1 MKKNLRLLAT
11 LLFLA
16 VFGGIHANVIDE
28 LTYDKLGLPT
38 ATSYG
43 NFDAKTFVSNAVYAG
58 NASSGGN
65 KFIQLRSNNSNS
77 GIITTASGGKL
88 VSVTLTFNSA
98 TLSSRTVDVYGS
110 NTAYTSA
117 SELYSGGTQGTKIGS
132 LTFNGTSN
140 TVALTI
146 SGDYTYIG
154 LRSNS
159 GALYLD
165 NISIEWD
172 NAGVAANLSVPTI
185 SGTNPF
191 MGTTSVTLTN
201 TAATGELYYT
211 IDGTEPTSASTKYTG
226 PFTLDH
232 TATVKAIA
240 DDGTAKSLVAEQY
253 FMQTTGDGTV
263 ENPYTVEDA
272 MNIVNQNFQSST
284 VVHVKGIISQIDKVD
299 VTAGNAQYW
308 ISDDGTTAS
317 QLEAYNGLF
326 TDGAKFTSAD
336 QIALGYKVVIK
347 GVLKLFNKIIELD
360 AGNSIVSLALPDVF
374 IPEFENADPFVGS
387 KTVSLTNP
395 NTSGNIYYTT
405 DGTDPTTASTLYEA
419 PFTIAATTTVKA
431 VVVDGANRSVVTS
444 AVFFKT
450 DHAGTQDDPYTAAE
464 AYDMITGGV
473 KLSQDVYVKGIV
485 YSSNNLSSGTITY
498 YITPDGSSTNQVQVY
513 NGKSF
518 DGADFTNTDNVGK
531 GDEVVVKGGFLY
543 YNNTR
548 AEIINSQLVSIVKA
562 PIAVTFGPS
571 GYASLYYSGLNL
583 TVPSGVVASGYKL
596 STANTLVES
605 VTWTAGEVIP
615 AGTAVL
621 MQAAEGTYDFV
632 VAESATKT
640 DAENILL
647 GTDGN
652 TTPAADAN
660 AYFYKFALDNNGQN
674 PGFYWGEATGATFK
688 MSAHKAYLKVAKSAG
703 AKTVY
708 GFGHEATGISRLPV
722 DGSAANGPVYNM
734 AGQRVDASYKG
745 LIIRNGKKMIRR

>member
-1 MKKNLRLLAT
+1 MKKTLRLLFT
-11 LLFLA
+11 ILFLSVLGRINA
-16 VFGGIHANVIDE
+16 SVIDN
-28 LTYDKLGLPT
+28 LTFDKLGLPDNIY
-38 ATSYG
+38 YG
-43 NFDAKTFVSNAVYAG
+43 DFSGKYFTSNAVYAG
-58 NASSGGN
+58 NAASANN
-65 KFIQLRSNNSNS
+65 KCIQLRSTKLS
-77 GIITTASGGKL
+77 GIITTSSGGKL
-88 VSVTLTFNSA
+88 ISVTVTFVGGTKSGR
-98 TLSSRTVDVYGS
+98 TLDIYGS
-110 NTAYTSA
+110 NVPYTSSA
-117 SELYSGGTQGTKIGS
+117 DLYSSTSQGKHLGAFSYDGKTTTMKLDITPDNS
-132 LTFNGTSN
+132 STS
-140 TVALTI
+140 APSI
-146 SGDYTYIG
+146 SG
-154 LRSNS
+154 S
-159 GALYLD
+159 
-165 NISIEWD
+165 
-172 NAGVAANLSVPTI
+172 
-185 SGTNPF
+185 NPF
-191 MGTTSVTLTN
+191 METTL
-201 TAATGELYYT
+201 
-211 IDGTEPTSASTKYTG
+211 
-226 PFTLDH
+226 
-232 TATVKAIA
+232 
-240 DDGTAKSLVAEQY
+240 
-253 FMQTTGDGTV
+253 
-263 ENPYTVEDA
+263 
-272 MNIVNQNFQSST
+272 
-284 VVHVKGIISQIDKVD
+284 
-299 VTAGNAQYW
+299 
-308 ISDDGTTAS
+308 
-317 QLEAYNGLF
+317 
-326 TDGAKFTSAD
+326 
-336 QIALGYKVVIK
+336 
-347 GVLKLFNKIIELD
+347 
-360 AGNSIVSLALPDVF
+360 
-374 IPEFENADPFVGS
+374 
-387 KTVSLTNP
+387 VSLTNP
-395 NTSGNIYYTT
+395 NASGNIYYTT
-405 DGTDPTTASTLYEA
+405 DGTDPTTASTLYDA

-431 VVVDGANRSVVTS
+431 VVVDGANRSVVAS
-444 AVFFKT
+444 AFFFKT
-450 DHAGTQDDPYTAAE
+450 DHAGTQADPYTAAE

-473 KLSQDVYVKGIV
+473 NLSQDVYVKGIV

-562 PIAVTFGPS
+562 PIAVTFGSS

-596 STANTLVES
+596 SSANTLVES

-688 MSAHKAYLKVAKSAG
+688 MSAHKAYLKVDKSAG

-722 DGSAANGPVYNM
+722 DGSAANGPVYNVS
-734 AGQRVDASYKG
+734 GQRVDASYKG